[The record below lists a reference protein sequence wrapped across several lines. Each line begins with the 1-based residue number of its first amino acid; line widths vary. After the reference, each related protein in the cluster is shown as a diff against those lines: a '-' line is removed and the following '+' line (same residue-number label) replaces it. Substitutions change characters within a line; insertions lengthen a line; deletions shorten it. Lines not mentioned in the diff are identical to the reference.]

1 MRQGETA
8 VVRNVNSVDD
18 DGLSGGER
26 NGNLH
31 GMRKCDVYGIGQEE
45 QLIIRLD
52 DGVYHLVVVVHLR
65 VLRMMGKNRHNHEG
79 VGHRIANT
87 EHND

>member
-45 QLIIRLD
+45 QLII
-52 DGVYHLVVVVHLR
+52 
-65 VLRMMGKNRHNHEG
+65 
-79 VGHRIANT
+79 
-87 EHND
+87 